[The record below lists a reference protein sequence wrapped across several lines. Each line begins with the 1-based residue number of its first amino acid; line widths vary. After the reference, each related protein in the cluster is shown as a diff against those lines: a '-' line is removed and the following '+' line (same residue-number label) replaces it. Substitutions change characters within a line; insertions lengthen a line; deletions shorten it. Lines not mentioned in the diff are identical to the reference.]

1 MTQQTNQQQPYPA
14 HHAEEIL
21 VVKREFLFKDGAWS
35 GLKRVNFDEYLR
47 IITEHQE
54 FHPRYAMETDP
65 TYKQIIPYLVF
76 KYKDRYFLMERDKKA
91 SETRLAS
98 KLTLGIG
105 GHIHKEDMTEA
116 DIFTW
121 ATREFHEE
129 VNYTGTL
136 TITPLGILNDDSNL
150 VGQVHIGFVFLLE
163 GDSDGISIKS
173 ELASGT
179 LVTLDECKAL
189 KERMEGWSQ
198 TVLES
203 LI

>member
-1 MTQQTNQQQPYPA
+1 MKQKITEFAYPP

-21 VVKREFLFKDGAWS
+21 VVKREFLFKDGAWA
-35 GLKRVNFDEYLR
+35 GLKKVNFDEYLK
-47 IITEHQE
+47 IITDHQE

-76 KYKDRYFLMERDKKA
+76 KHKEHFFLMERDRKA
-91 SETRLAS
+91 SEVRLAS

-105 GHIHKEDMTEA
+105 GHINKEDMAEA
-116 DIFTW
+116 DIFAW

-129 VNYTGTL
+129 VNYTGTF
-136 TITPLGILNDDSNL
+136 TITPLGILNDDSNV

-163 GDSDGISIKS
+163 GNSDAISIKS

-179 LVTLDECKAL
+179 LMTLDECKAL

>member
-1 MTQQTNQQQPYPA
+1 MKQEIVNTPFPE

-21 VVKREFLFKDGAWS
+21 VVKREFLFKDGSWS
-35 GLKRVNFDEYLR
+35 GLKKVNFDEYLK

-54 FHPRYAMETDP
+54 FHPRHLMETDP

-76 KYKDRYFLMERDKKA
+76 KYQDTYFLMERHKKA

-105 GHIHKEDMTEA
+105 GHIRKEDMLEN
-116 DIFTW
+116 DIFSW

-129 VNYTGTL
+129 VHYSGSL
-136 TITPLGILNDDSNL
+136 KITPLGILNDDSNM

-163 GDSDGISIKS
+163 GNSDNISVKS

-179 LVTLDECKAL
+179 LLNLDECNAL

-198 TVLES
+198 TTLES